1 MAEPIDIPRLIGDLI
16 REGVVIARTGALC
29 RVQIGDIETPDIPW
43 LAGRAGSATIWS
55 PPSIGEQVLVLC
67 GEGDLARA
75 IVLPGLFSDAHP
87 APADDESTRIVF
99 SDGTILQYDPAERH
113 LNATVPGG
121 SITFEANDVLVI
133 GNLTVMGS
141 VEISETLTASEDVV
155 GGGKS
160 LKGHKHTLVQPGQ
173 GFSGAPQ

>member
-1 MAEPIDIPRLIGDLI
+1 MVQPVDPTRLIGDLI
-16 REGVVIARTGALC
+16 REAVVVARDGALC
-29 RVQIGDIETPDIPW
+29 RVAIGDIESGDIPW
-43 LAGRAGSATIWS
+43 LAGRAGKATIWS

-87 APADDESTRIVF
+87 APATDDSTRIVF
-99 SDGTILQYDPAERH
+99 DDGTVLEYDPVERH
-113 LNATVPGG
+113 LNASVPGG
-121 SITFEANDVLVI
+121 SITFEADDVVVL

-141 VEISETLTASEDVV
+141 VEVSKTLTASDDVV

-173 GFSGAPQ
+173 GVSGAPQ